1 MTRPAG
7 ILDVRYE
14 TDIAVIRTA
23 GQWTALGL
31 FLLGLAVLP
40 LWVDRST
47 LTAVILMG
55 IWVVAAHGLNL
66 LTGYAGQISIGHAAF
81 VGVGCYTTAVLVAR
95 LGVNYFVALPLAG
108 LSAGVVGLVFGLPS
122 LRLKGFYLAMATL
135 AAQMILTQAFLY
147 AWPEVLGGALGISI
161 PPPSLFGL
169 QLASSE
175 ALYYLVVAVTVV
187 MTAAAKNVV
196 RTRTGRAFVA
206 IRDNDV
212 AAELMGI
219 PVFVTKLKAFFL
231 GCFFAGIA
239 GALWAG
245 FTWSARADQFP
256 FIQSIWYLGVII
268 IGGMGSTVGPIFGV
282 VVVRLLNELVLR
294 LTPWIGGMVPAEMA
308 GPLGVGTGLLAFGLL
323 ATLFLIFEPRG
334 VAHAW
339 ESNKERFRNWP
350 FVYPPG

>member
-7 ILDVRYE
+7 VLDVRYE
-14 TDIAVIRTA
+14 SEMAVVRTVPQGA
-23 GQWTALGL
+23 AVAVLLL
-31 FLLGLAVLP
+31 FLALLP
-40 LWVDRST
+40 TWVERST

-81 VGVGCYTTAVLVAR
+81 VGVGCYATAVLVVR
-95 LGVNYFVALPLAG
+95 LGVNFFLALPLAG
-108 LSAGVVGLVFGLPS
+108 LAAALMGLLFGLPS

-135 AAQMILTQAFLY
+135 AAQVVLTQGFLY
-147 AWPEVLGGALGISI
+147 AFPEVLGGALGISV
-161 PPPSLFGL
+161 PPPSLGGIV
-169 QLASSE
+169 LATTE
-175 ALYYLVVAVTVV
+175 ATYYLVMAVAIVMTVV
-187 MTAAAKNVV
+187 AKNLV

-206 IRDNDV
+206 VRDNDL

-219 PVFVTKLKAFFL
+219 PVFATKLKAFFL
-231 GCFFAGIA
+231 GCFFAGVA

-245 FTWSARADQFP
+245 FTWSARPDQFP

-282 VVVRLLNELVLR
+282 LAVRLLNELVLR
-294 LTPWIGGMVPAEMA
+294 MTPWIGGMVPAEMA
-308 GPLGVGTGLLAFGLL
+308 GPVGVGTGLVAFGLL
-323 ATLFLIFEPRG
+323 VILFLIFEPRG

-339 ESNKERFRNWP
+339 EIVKERARNWP

>member
-7 ILDVRYE
+7 VLDVRYE
-14 TDIAVIRTA
+14 TEMAVVRTA
-23 GQWTALGL
+23 NQWAALGFFFL
-31 FLLGLAVLP
+31 FLALLP
-40 LWVDRST
+40 FWVDRST

-95 LGVNYFVALPLAG
+95 LGFNYFLTLPLAG
-108 LSAGVVGLVFGLPS
+108 LSAALMGLLFGLPS

-135 AAQMILTQAFLY
+135 AAQVILTQAFLY
-147 AWPEVLGGALGISI
+147 VFPDVLGGALGIPI
-161 PPPSLFGL
+161 PPPSLLGFVFTT
-169 QLASSE
+169 SE
-175 ALYYLVVAVTVV
+175 AIYYIVIAVAVLMTVVAR
-187 MTAAAKNVV
+187 NLV
-196 RTRTGRAFVA
+196 RTRLGRAFVA
-206 IRDNDV
+206 VRDNDL

-219 PVFVTKLKAFFL
+219 PVFATKLKAFFL

-245 FTWSARADQFP
+245 FTWSARPDQFP

-282 VVVRLLNELVLR
+282 VMVRLLNEFVLR
-294 LTPWIGGMVPAEMA
+294 VTPWIGGMVPAEMA
-308 GPLGVGTGLLAFGLL
+308 GPVGVGAGLVAFGLL
-323 ATLFLIFEPRG
+323 VTLFLIFEPRG

-339 ESNKERFRNWP
+339 EISKERFRNWP

>member
-7 ILDVRYE
+7 VLDVRYE
-14 TDIAVIRTA
+14 TEMAVVRTWPQ
-23 GQWTALGL
+23 GTALAA
-31 FLLGLAVLP
+31 FLVALAVLP
-40 LWVDRST
+40 FWAERST
-47 LTAVILMG
+47 LTAVSLMA

-81 VGVGCYTTAVLVAR
+81 VGVGCYATAVLTTRVG
-95 LGVNYFVALPLAG
+95 LNYFLAVPLAG
-108 LSAGVVGLVFGLPS
+108 LVTAVVGVVFGLPS

-135 AAQMILTQAFLY
+135 AAQVIITQAFLY
-147 AWPEVLGGALGISI
+147 VWPEMLGGALGISLT
-161 PPPSLFGL
+161 PPSLGGITF
-169 QLASSE
+169 ATPE
-175 ALYYLVVAVTVV
+175 ATYWLVVGGAVV
-187 MTAAAKNVV
+187 MTAAAKNIA

-206 IRDNDV
+206 VRDNDL

-219 PVFVTKLKAFFL
+219 PVFRTKLAAFFL

-268 IGGMGSTVGPIFGV
+268 IGGMGSTIGPIFGV
-282 VVVRLLNELVLR
+282 VMVRLLNEIVLHM
-294 LTPWIGGMVPAEMA
+294 TPWIGGMVPAEMA
-308 GPLGVGTGLLAFGLL
+308 GPVGVGTGLSAFGLMVI
-323 ATLFLIFEPRG
+323 LFLIFEPRG
-334 VAHAW
+334 IAHAW
-339 ESNKERFRNWP
+339 EIAKERARNWP

>member
-14 TDIAVIRTA
+14 TEIAVLRTA
-23 GQWTALGL
+23 GQWGALGI
-31 FLLGLAVLP
+31 FFVALAVLP
-40 LWVDRST
+40 ILADRAT
-47 LTAVILMG
+47 LTTVIIMG

-95 LGVNYFVALPLAG
+95 LGFNYFLALPLAG

-147 AWPEVLGGALGISI
+147 LWPEVLGGALGISI
-161 PPPSLFGL
+161 PPPSLFWFHF
-169 QLASSE
+169 ASSE
-175 ALYYLVVAVTVV
+175 SIYYLVVAVAVLMTV
-187 MTAAAKNVV
+187 AAKNLV

-245 FTWSARADQFP
+245 FTWSARSDQFP

-268 IGGMGSTVGPIFGV
+268 IGGMGSTVGPVFGV
-282 VVVRLLNELVLR
+282 VVVRLLNEFVLR
-294 LTPWIGGMVPAEMA
+294 ITPWIGGMVPAEMA
-308 GPLGVGTGLLAFGLL
+308 GPLGVGTGLVAFGLL

-339 ESNKERFRNWP
+339 EIIKERFRNWP